1 MKRLRLFHFD
11 IKTYGN
17 YGDTLLFETV
27 RELFEGFAGGDAFE
41 VVQSRQLRDAVTPRL
56 VDYINENVDAVV
68 VGGGGLFLS
77 DTNPNQRSGWQWNIS
92 LDLLRRIE
100 KPLIIFAVGNNR
112 FIDQADFADPF
123 REHVN
128 LTLEKSVFFG
138 LRNHGSVETIKE
150 YIDEKNRDRVTYQ
163 PCPTTL
169 SSFLYPDLFKAEIP
183 HERRIAAHSIVG
195 KRQARAGFDAE
206 RIYTDQVDVLEK
218 LSGEGWQVEGV
229 PHARADMGFHDQL
242 TERGIVSSEHVLWGN
257 RDVLYQ
263 GIEYFADLP
272 IILGTRGHAQMVPFG
287 MGTIPLSLYVHHKIR
302 YFATDIGHADWAIDP
317 RADDFQGTLYKTINE
332 AHERQPE
339 LRKELA
345 DVRQGFFDTSLNNLA
360 GIYKSLTGETVTPS
374 FRALTPPERR
384 TAARLYDVSMRYD
397 KLEQDNGRIKRE
409 LTKARKDLDAL
420 EVAGVDG
427 PRRSSVTAGLRRR
440 LRPLRKRLAG
450 S

>member
-1 MKRLRLFHFD
+1 
-11 IKTYGN
+11 
-17 YGDTLLFETV
+17 
-27 RELFEGFAGGDAFE
+27 
-41 VVQSRQLRDAVTPRL
+41 
-56 VDYINENVDAVV
+56 
-68 VGGGGLFLS
+68 
-77 DTNPNQRSGWQWNIS
+77 
-92 LDLLRRIE
+92 
-100 KPLIIFAVGNNR
+100 
-112 FIDQADFADPF
+112 
-123 REHVN
+123 VN

-150 YIDEKNRDRVTYQ
+150 YIDAPNRDRVMYQ

-183 HERRIAAHSIVG
+183 HERRISAHSIVG
-195 KRQARAGFDAE
+195 KRQARAGFDADK
-206 RIYTDQVDVLEK
+206 IYDDQVDVLEK
-218 LSGEGWQVEGV
+218 LSGEGWRVEGV
-229 PHARADMGFHDQL
+229 PHARADMGFHDRL

-317 RADDFQGTLYKTINE
+317 RKDDFQDTLYKTINE
-332 AHERQPE
+332 VYERQPE

-345 DVRQGFFDTSLNNLA
+345 DVRQRFIDTSMDNLA

-384 TAARLYDVSMRYD
+384 TAARLYDISMRYD
-397 KLEQDNGRIKRE
+397 KLEQDNGRVKRE
-409 LTKARKDLDAL
+409 LTKARKDLEALADA
-420 EVAGVDG
+420 DG
-427 PRRSSVTAGLRRR
+427 QPRPSVTAGLRRR

-450 S
+450 N

>member
-41 VVQSRQLRDAVTPRL
+41 IVQSRQLRDPVTPRL
-56 VDYINENVDAVV
+56 VDFINENVDAVV
-68 VGGGGLFLS
+68 IGGGGLFLS

-100 KPLIIFAVGNNR
+100 KPLIVFAVGNNR
-112 FIDQADFADPF
+112 FIGQEDFADPF

-150 YIDEKNRDRVTYQ
+150 YIHEPNRDRVKYQ

-169 SSFLYPDLFKAEIP
+169 SSFLYPDLYQAEIP
-183 HERRIAAHSIVG
+183 HERRISAESIVG
-195 KRQARAGFDAE
+195 KRQTRVGFDADK
-206 RIYTDQVDVLEK
+206 IYADQIDVLEK
-218 LSGEGWQVEGV
+218 LSGEGWQIESV
-229 PHARADMGFHDQL
+229 PHARADMGFHDRL
-242 TERGIVSSEHVLWGN
+242 TERGIVSAEHVLWGN

-263 GIEYFADLP
+263 GVEYFAGLP

-287 MGTIPLSLYVHHKIR
+287 MGTIPLSLYVHHKTR
-302 YFATDIGHADWAIDP
+302 YFATDLGHADWAIDP
-317 RADDFQGTLYKTINE
+317 RADDFQDTLYKTINDV
-332 AHERQPE
+332 HERQPE

-345 DVRQGFFDTSLNNLA
+345 DVRQGFFDTSLENLA
-360 GIYKSLTGETVTPS
+360 GIYTSLTGAAVTPS
-374 FRALTPPERR
+374 FRALTPLERR
-384 TAARLYDVSMRYD
+384 TAARLYDSSMRFD
-397 KLEQDNGRIKRE
+397 KLEQDNGKIKRE
-409 LTKARKDLDAL
+409 LAKARKEL
-420 EVAGVDG
+420 EAAAPDG
-427 PRRSSVTAGLRRR
+427 PRKSMVPDGLRRR
-440 LRPLRKRLAG
+440 LRPLRKRLSG

>member
-41 VVQSRQLRDAVTPRL
+41 IVQSRQLRDPVTPRL
-56 VDYINENVDAVV
+56 VDFINENVDAVV
-68 VGGGGLFLS
+68 IGGGGLFLS

-100 KPLIIFAVGNNR
+100 KPLIVFAVGNNR
-112 FIDQADFADPF
+112 FIGQEDFSDPF

-138 LRNHGSVETIKE
+138 LRNHGSVETIKG
-150 YIDEKNRDRVTYQ
+150 YIDEPNQDRVKYQ

-169 SSFLYPDLFKAEIP
+169 SSFLYPDLYQAEIP
-183 HERRIAAHSIVG
+183 HERRISAESIVG
-195 KRQARAGFDAE
+195 KRQTRVGFDADK
-206 RIYTDQVDVLEK
+206 IYADQIDVLEK
-218 LSGEGWQVEGV
+218 LSGEGWQIESV
-229 PHARADMGFHDQL
+229 PHARADMGFHDRL
-242 TERGIVSSEHVLWGN
+242 TERGIVTAEHVLWGN

-263 GIEYFADLP
+263 GVEYFAGLP

-287 MGTIPLSLYVHHKIR
+287 MGTIPLSLYVHHKTR

-317 RADDFQGTLYKTINE
+317 RADDFSDTLYKTINE
-332 AHERQPE
+332 VHERQPE

-345 DVRQGFFDTSLNNLA
+345 DVRQGFFDTSLDNLT
-360 GIYKSLTGETVTPS
+360 GIYKSLTGETVAPS
-374 FRALTPPERR
+374 FRALTPQERR
-384 TAARLYDVSMRYD
+384 AAARAYDSSMRFD
-397 KLEQDNGRIKRE
+397 KLEQDNGKLKRE
-409 LTKARKDLDAL
+409 MAKMRKDLEGAAPDSS
-420 EVAGVDG
+420 
-427 PRRSSVTAGLRRR
+427 RRSMVPDSLRRR
-440 LRPLRKRLAG
+440 LRPLRKRLSG
-450 S
+450 N